1 MAKFTYED
9 LKRKPEGSAALRFF
23 FGMGEIPDL
32 IAYQGFTFLIFTFYA
47 GVMRVNIDAVTVV
60 YIIWTLWNS
69 FNDVIFGTLSD
80 RTRMK
85 KFLGGGRRKPYMIM
99 MLIPLSVIMV
109 LLFTC
114 PTTGV
119 GVGISGG
126 TGLVMFSVGGIDF
139 TIQSIYM
146 LLVMIFFD
154 TIYTI
159 YSINHTSLYPEMF
172 KTNKAREKAGAMRRV
187 LMVVGL
193 LIAFAIPTFLVTKYI
208 PETATIDDLTNALFQ
223 YRIAGIIFGVL
234 IFITLLVHLIW
245 GVREPPYEEMQQKEN
260 LSWKESFKHTLKNKK
275 FMIFILCSSMSWF
288 VFGLVPMIFP
298 AYGEIVITNIP
309 DILGLDTGFKVT
321 LILLVLFISS
331 IPGVFFWSWLDKKIG
346 SKEAFLVNLGAWA
359 VCFIPLFFLT
369 DYIRVLIVFIAM
381 GFVFGGPPYFIDRN
395 ISNIADEDE
404 LRTGQ
409 RREASFY
416 GVHAFI
422 IRLATILNI
431 LSVNIIFHYNGWS
444 DLVEAAATANP
455 FGIQMLISA
464 FPLAA
469 MIIGIVFLLF
479 YKFSKKDVDVLQ
491 MKIKELHALETE

>member
-23 FGMGEIPDL
+23 FGIGEIPDL
-32 IAYQGFTFLIFTFYA
+32 IAYQGFTFLIFTFYSA
-47 GVMRVNIDAVTVV
+47 VMRVNVQAITVI

-69 FNDVIFGTLSD
+69 LNDVIFGTLSD
-80 RTRMK
+80 RTRLK

-109 LLFTC
+109 LLFTS
-114 PTTGV
+114 PKAGL
-119 GVGISGG
+119 GSGG
-126 TGLVMFSVGGIDF
+126 TGLLLFSVGGIEF
-139 TIQSIYM
+139 TIQSLYM
-146 LLVMIFFD
+146 LLVMLFFD

-172 KTNKAREKAGAMRRV
+172 KTDKAREKAGALRRV

-193 LIAFAIPTFLVTKYI
+193 LVAFAVPTFLVSDYI
-208 PETATIDDLTNALFQ
+208 PGVDDFETALFQ
-223 YRIAGIIFGVL
+223 YRMAGLIFGVL
-234 IFITLLVHLIW
+234 IFITILIHVIW
-245 GVREPPYEEMQQKEN
+245 GVREPPYEEMEQKEN
-260 LSWKESFKHTLKNKK
+260 LSWRESIKHTVKNKK
-275 FMIFILCSSMSWF
+275 FMIFIFASMMNWA
-288 VFGLVPMIFP
+288 VFGMVPMIFP
-298 AYGEIVITNIP
+298 AYGDIVLTNVP
-309 DILGLDTGFKVT
+309 GMDPGFMIT
-321 LILLVLFISS
+321 LILLVLFIAS
-331 IPGVFFWSWLDKKIG
+331 IPGVFFWAWLDSKIG
-346 SKEAFLVNLGAWA
+346 SKAAFMINMATWA

-369 DYIRVLIVFIAM
+369 DYFMVLTVMFIM

-431 LSVNIIFHYNGWS
+431 VAVNIVFTYNGWG
-444 DLVEAAATANP
+444 DLIDAAAGANP
-455 FGIQMLISA
+455 LGIKILMSGFNLV
-464 FPLAA
+464 A
-469 MIIGIVFLLF
+469 MIIGIVILAFFKLG
-479 YKFSKKDVDVLQ
+479 KKEADELQ
-491 MKIKELHALETE
+491 VKIKELHSLGK